1 MLNSRPATAFQ
12 FMCIHFFRF
21 KFVFLWVLLLSAFS
35 SYAGPQLR
43 VYLNGTN
50 LVLAWPTNAVGFQL
64 QSRAS
69 LTNAE
74 SWNNLGATS
83 SVANAEQQL
92 VLTRTNAQQFY
103 RLFKES
109 GTNPA
114 VSGLIVSPNAVAIG
128 STASLEFEIIEPDL
142 DLAGFT
148 LSWTNVLGSFTN
160 ILSAKSIGLT
170 ELSSH
175 VEFPIRPEKLPIGTS
190 YFTLWLV
197 DRAGLYSAPVSF
209 EISIVGTGGP
219 GAAPQ
224 LFSVTP
230 KASAWQPAAD
240 ITWKLSP
247 GFELNWSDAES
258 DVERIRATLQMPS
271 GEMLV
276 KELLATRAG
285 FTNAS
290 GTNTLRPFTL
300 NYTAWTG
307 TYLAEFQL
315 FDRTGRTSAVHS
327 VQFDL
332 DFSAPGS
339 ARITGFSPSSGPP
352 GTLAHLFLANASSLG
367 TNFQLTLAGVPCPIL
382 TNEIGNLSFLIPTG
396 AVTSPFKLITS
407 ALTVS
412 SSDFVVSPFLSL
424 TADREAAAPGEP
436 IQFSTFI
443 RSAANHLVTF
453 SVNGIPGGNT
463 NLGFISTNGLYQ
475 LPLLPPTNFM
485 KVTAALTMQPSISS
499 TLSVQV
505 LPRVSLGGSNWI
517 SSVQGGS
524 VSTTDGAAS
533 LDVPPGALPSN
544 TLISISRVSGT
555 NIPPAAPGRRLLGG
569 VRLGPDG
576 IVFNQPVTITLPLA
590 ERRPPGTVI
599 ALKYFIRA
607 TGTFVDEGLTA
618 TVAANGREAVGQIS
632 HFSEVMGDEVEVVTA
647 SGPPQIT
654 SVQAATTF
662 QEGLIVPVLIN
673 GQNLVPGLRVEV
685 LSNGQPTSDVIPSSA
700 IFETNRMGVLLAIAT
715 LRDLDWGAS
724 REYELRVVNSGNQ
737 SASTN
742 LLVQGL
748 NELSI
753 GPGVQTNFTSS
764 LQTFSEVD
772 IGVGA
777 VVTASGLGWF
787 VNGPVRVAGRID
799 SRGSDGQ
806 AARENGPGT
815 NRFFTDFTQR
825 GANGGDPDLPGH
837 DAFLQLSARGDFQYG
852 QGGSPGEDIS
862 SIETFFEALF
872 NLWNCVTGSVI
883 SCGEFVASVV
893 EIIGDFADME
903 AGKAI
908 GRPGLPGARAAF
920 DSLAS
925 SGRGG
930 GGGGG
935 GGDLNWFDEG
945 EFGGAGGGGGNG
957 VFILTRGDMLIE
969 GVVDARGG
977 DGGDG
982 GENIVTVF
990 ENAGTPIPI
999 EETPSANRG
1008 GGGGGGSGGSISL
1021 LARGGYRAGSTSS
1034 IDARG
1039 GNPGN
1044 SLTKFRTMDAST
1056 RTVTAERS
1064 VRFVDA
1070 KYPVTPSGWL
1080 QTEGLPVPARDL
1092 PDLVTDHGLV
1102 RLQLPPAVST
1112 FSSLVTI
1119 TVRGENTNQMRQVA
1133 FTADGSGIRRANV
1146 LFYPGFNTV
1155 WINDGKVPDHPML
1168 YRLALYLAGPDSD
1181 GDELSD
1187 TDEALLGTNPLA
1199 ADTDGDGLSDLNEVL
1214 QNLNPNT
1221 GDTDGDL
1228 ITDPDELAGGTD
1240 PRNRDT
1246 DGDGFWDGWE
1256 LQAGRSPLNAQPTIG
1271 VIPPGTLFAEVGSSV
1286 NGRVLGIVD
1295 PVTGKMFGLGRVNSG
1310 LCFGLAF
1317 NSTGT
1322 LLASRGNQ
1330 LVRILLDQPANASGQ
1345 LAVTNIG
1352 NLSTNGPAIYSY
1364 SLASSLPNGKLLG
1377 IESTALGDST
1387 GQFLEI
1393 DPTTGLATRVG
1404 LVQANPLRALAVFG
1418 AGSTQEVL
1426 FASSAQPAAADA
1438 LLAFPSGISNAA
1450 VSLGSLNWTNVNGLT
1465 PASPNRL
1472 YAARTGEGKSQLV
1485 LINTTNSTTTFLPE
1499 LAGSVFDLALSP
1511 CPAPCLNGPFFS
1523 SLAYP
1528 GEQMET
1534 ADFNGDTHPD
1544 LAVTVTRTIGPDQ
1557 FIGVSILHG
1566 QGNGTFTNAASYF
1579 FANPRDLSA
1588 PDLAL
1593 ADVNGDGRKDIILM
1607 QPALIVGFFQTLIR
1621 PAELMVLLADTQG
1634 GFQSPII
1641 QAMSPGPSER
1651 LSRIT
1656 AADWSGDGLADLS
1669 FVNESQHTYSFQGT
1683 GTGLFTNAVELVPGA
1698 IMEGVLLTD
1707 VNADGKPDFL
1717 GSRSGSLDVRLA
1729 DGAGGFL
1736 ANQHVAAGG
1745 RHINVGDVDG
1755 DNDLDVVTTDYG
1767 AVPTVFYN
1775 TGTGSFPTN
1784 ASFNPRNFPNG
1795 VYARAGL
1802 GDFSGD
1808 GRADAIVPS
1817 VGQTITAFISGQA
1830 PVTFAHTMVEPV
1842 SAPFGCGGTASGVLV
1857 MDVNKDGFS
1866 DVVVL
1871 IGSGISVLLGEP
1883 PF

>member
-1 MLNSRPATAFQ
+1 MS
-12 FMCIHFFRF
+12 IHFFRF
-21 KFVFLWVLLLSAFS
+21 KFIAVSLLLLSAVS

-43 VYLNGTN
+43 VLLNGTN
-50 LVLAWPTNAVGFQL
+50 LVLAWPTNAVGFQV
-64 QSRAS
+64 QSRAA
-69 LTNAE
+69 LTTSA
-74 SWNNLGATS
+74 SWTNLDATS
-83 SVANAEQQL
+83 SVANSEQQL
-92 VLTRTNAQQFY
+92 VLARTNAQQFF
-103 RLFKES
+103 RLFKDA

-114 VSGLIVSPNAVAIG
+114 VNALAVSTNAVALG
-128 STASLEFEIIEPDL
+128 STASLSFDIIEPDL
-142 DLAGFT
+142 DLAGLA

-197 DRAGLYSAPVSF
+197 DRMGLYSAPVSF
-209 EISIVGTGGP
+209 EITIVGTGAP

-224 LFSVTP
+224 LFGVTAE
-230 KASAWQPAAD
+230 ASAWQPAAD
-240 ITWKLSP
+240 VTWKLTP

-271 GEMLV
+271 GETLV
-276 KELLATRAG
+276 KELLATRVG

-300 NYTAWTG
+300 DYTAWPG

-332 DFSAPGS
+332 DYSAPAS
-339 ARITGFSPSSGPP
+339 ARITGFSPSSGAP
-352 GTLAHLFLANASSLG
+352 GSLAFLFLANANSLG
-367 TNFQLTLAGVPCPIL
+367 TNFQVTLAGVPCPVL
-382 TNEIGNLSFLIPTG
+382 TNEFGYLSFYIPTG
-396 AVTSPFKLITS
+396 AVTAPFKLVTS
-407 ALTVS
+407 ALLGAS
-412 SSDFVVSPFLSL
+412 SSDFIVSPFLSL
-424 TADREAAAPGEP
+424 TVDREEAAPGEP
-436 IQFSTFI
+436 VQFSTFI
-443 RSAANHLVTF
+443 RGATNRLVTF
-453 SVNGIPGGNT
+453 SVNGTAGGNT
-463 NLGFISTNGLYQ
+463 NLGFISSNGLYQ
-475 LPLLPPTNFM
+475 LPLLPPTNVM
-485 KVTAALTMQPSISS
+485 KITAALTTYPGISS
-499 TLSVQV
+499 TVSVQV
-505 LPRVSLGGSNWI
+505 LPQVSLGGSNWI
-517 SSVQGGS
+517 SSAQGGS

-533 LDVPPGALPSN
+533 LDVPPGALPTN
-544 TLISISRVSGT
+544 AFISIARILGT
-555 NIPPAAPGRRLLGG
+555 NLPAAAPGRRLLGG
-569 VRLGPDG
+569 VRFAPDG

-607 TGTFVDEGLTA
+607 TSTFVDNGLTA
-618 TVAANGREAVGQIS
+618 TVTANGREAVGQIS
-632 HFSEVMGDEVEVVTA
+632 HFSEVMGDEAEVVTA
-647 SGPPQIT
+647 SGPPQIA
-654 SVQAATTF
+654 SVQAATSF
-662 QEGLIVPVLIN
+662 QEGLIVPVLIS

-685 LSNGQPTSDVIPSSA
+685 LRNGQPTSDVVPSSA
-700 IFETNRMGVLLAIAT
+700 IFETNRMGVLLTIAT
-715 LRDLDWGAS
+715 LRDLDFGAS

-753 GPGVQTNFTSS
+753 APGVQTNFTSS
-764 LQTFSEVD
+764 LQVFSEVD
-772 IGVGA
+772 IGAGA

-815 NRFFTDFTQR
+815 NRFFTSFTQR
-825 GANGGDPDLPGH
+825 GANGGDPDLSGH

-852 QGGSPGEDIS
+852 QGGGPGEDIS

-893 EIIGDFADME
+893 EIVGDFADME

-908 GRPGLPGARAAF
+908 GRPGLPGARADF
-920 DSLAS
+920 DSLGS

-945 EFGGAGGGGGNG
+945 EFGGAGGNGGNR

-977 DGGDG
+977 NGGDG

-990 ENAGTPIPI
+990 ENSGTPIPV
-999 EETPSANRG
+999 EDTPSANRG

-1021 LARGGYRAGSTSS
+1021 LARGAFHTGGASS
-1034 IDARG
+1034 IDPRG

-1044 SLTKFRTMDAST
+1044 SLTTFRTMDVNT
-1056 RTVTAERS
+1056 RTITAQRS

-1070 KYPVTPSGWL
+1070 KYPTTPSGWL
-1080 QTEGLPVPARDL
+1080 KTEGLPVPARDL
-1092 PDLVTDHGLV
+1092 PDLVTDLGLV
-1102 RLQLPPAVST
+1102 RLQLPPTVSAFT
-1112 FSSLVTI
+1112 PAVTI
-1119 TVRGENTNQMRQVA
+1119 TVRGESTNQVREVT

-1146 LFYPGFNTV
+1146 LFFPGFNTV
-1155 WINDGKVPDHPML
+1155 WINDGKVPDEPML

-1181 GDELSD
+1181 GDGLSD
-1187 TDEALLGTNPLA
+1187 ADEAILGTNPLST
-1199 ADTDGDGLSDLNEVL
+1199 DTDGDGLNDLDEVL
-1214 QNLNPNT
+1214 QSLDPNT
-1221 GDTDGDL
+1221 GDSDGDL
-1228 ITDPDELAGGTD
+1228 ISDPDELSGGTN

-1256 LQAGRSPLNAQPTIG
+1256 LQAGRSPLNAQSTIG
-1271 VIPPGTLFAEVGSSV
+1271 VISPGTLFAEVGSSV
-1286 NGRVLGIVD
+1286 NGRVLGIID
-1295 PVTGKMFGLGRVNSG
+1295 PVTGKMFGVGRVNGG
-1310 LCFGLAF
+1310 LGFGLAF

-1330 LVRILLDQPANASGQ
+1330 LVRVLLDQPANASGQ

-1352 NLSTNGPAIYSY
+1352 SLSTNGPAIYSY

-1377 IESTALGDST
+1377 VESTALGDST

-1393 DPTTGLATRVG
+1393 DPTTGLASRVG
-1404 LVQANPLRALAVFG
+1404 LVQANPLHALAVFG

-1426 FASSAQPAAADA
+1426 FASSAQAGAADA
-1438 LLAFPSGISNAA
+1438 LLKFPTGISNAA
-1450 VSLGSLNWTNVNGLT
+1450 VSLGSLNWTNVYGLT
-1465 PASPNRL
+1465 PASPDRL
-1472 YAARTGEGKSQLV
+1472 YAARIGDNESQLV
-1485 LINTTNSTTTFLPE
+1485 LINTTNSAITFLAE
-1499 LAGSVFDLALSP
+1499 LAATVFDLALSP
-1511 CPAPCLNGPFFS
+1511 CPAPCLNGPYFS
-1523 SLAYP
+1523 SLAYS
-1528 GEQMET
+1528 GSQMET

-1544 LAVTVTRTIGPDQ
+1544 LAVTVTRTIGPDE

-1579 FANPRDLSA
+1579 FANSRDLSP

-1593 ADVNGDGRKDIILM
+1593 ADVNGDGRKDIIVM

-1621 PAELMVLLADTQG
+1621 PAELMILLADTHG

-1641 QAMSPGPSER
+1641 QAMSTGPSER
-1651 LSRIT
+1651 LSRVT
-1656 AADWSGDGLADLS
+1656 AADWSGDGLADLC
-1669 FVNESQHTYSFQGT
+1669 FVNESQRTYSFQGA

-1698 IMEGVLLTD
+1698 TMEGVLLTD

-1717 GSRSGSLDVRLA
+1717 GSRSGSLDIRLA
-1729 DGAGGFL
+1729 DGIGGFL
-1736 ANQHVAAGG
+1736 ANQHRTAGG
-1745 RHINVGDVDG
+1745 RHINVADVDG
-1755 DNDLDVVTTDYG
+1755 DSDLDIVTTDYG

-1775 TGTGSFPTN
+1775 TGTGSFTTN
-1784 ASFNPRNFPNG
+1784 TTFNPRNFPNG

-1802 GDFSGD
+1802 GDLSGD
-1808 GRADAIVPS
+1808 GHADAVVPS
-1817 VGQTITAFISGQA
+1817 IGQTITAFISGQA
-1830 PVTFAHTMVEPV
+1830 PATLAHTMIEPA
-1842 SAPFGCGGTASGVLV
+1842 SAPFACGGTASGVLV
-1857 MDVNKDGFS
+1857 MDVNNDGFN

-1871 IGSGISVLLGEP
+1871 IGTGISVLLGEP